1 MGILYKWVHYDRER
15 GPVDRDRNCTIMEE
29 RSAVLFVYLYNWKYM
44 DRDRNCTIMEERSAV
59 LFVYLYNW
67 KYFKNMKCE
76 TSQPMYM

>member
-15 GPVDRDRNCTIMEE
+15 GPVDR
-29 RSAVLFVYLYNWKYM
+29 V
-44 DRDRNCTIMEERSAV
+44 RNCTIMEERSAV